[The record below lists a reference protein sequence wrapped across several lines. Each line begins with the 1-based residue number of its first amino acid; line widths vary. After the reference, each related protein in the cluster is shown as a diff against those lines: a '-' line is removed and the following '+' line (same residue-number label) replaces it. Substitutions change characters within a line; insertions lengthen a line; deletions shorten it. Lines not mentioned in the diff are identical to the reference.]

1 MAMLAVSKAD
11 NLAGGHRPQK
21 KSRAKKREAA
31 RKARTAIMTAA
42 LDGGAGEAG
51 SAELGATASSSG
63 HGTFPQLV
71 ALDEVIGHG
80 AGCPPR
86 PEVEVRMWLS
96 RSGLRLRIP
105 AAFAALKLWV
115 RQAFAFDE
123 APFELYHFPTEECV
137 HSERIKVNGPASY
150 EAFKHTLRMQL
161 PGVPV
166 MWAYPLPPPASGS
179 VATSPPQGPVP
190 AGAAATAAASTS
202 AVAAAAATAATAAV
216 ITAGASATAGS
227 TPSGRRA

>member
-1 MAMLAVSKAD
+1 M
-11 NLAGGHRPQK
+11 
-21 KSRAKKREAA
+21 
-31 RKARTAIMTAA
+31 
-42 LDGGAGEAG
+42 
-51 SAELGATASSSG
+51 
-63 HGTFPQLV
+63 
-71 ALDEVIGHG
+71 
-80 AGCPPR
+80 
-86 PEVEVRMWLS
+86 
-96 RSGLRLRIP
+96 
-105 AAFAALKLWV
+105 

-227 TPSGRRA
+227 TPSGRRALRFQQPDPDFGEDGDAADGDAATRMLPASARCSGVADNASVTTKGSRTSTSQQDLRLRLRKRHGAWQCAACAKTESGGHTIQAAHIIPQSSKSE